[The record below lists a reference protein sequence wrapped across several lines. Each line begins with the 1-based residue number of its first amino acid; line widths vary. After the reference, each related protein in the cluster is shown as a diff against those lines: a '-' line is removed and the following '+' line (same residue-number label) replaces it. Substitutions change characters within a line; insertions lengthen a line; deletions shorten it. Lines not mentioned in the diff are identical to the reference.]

1 MKFYTV
7 IFGVFSLFIGGVIVL
22 NAGRHPSSPQVA
34 TPADAQRDRE
44 AAALSRAQH
53 VIKQLTRDPAAVKWN
68 ECVAWTKADQISVSI
83 DFTAPNGFGGP
94 VRETWY
100 FTTDAAGK
108 LVSLLTPK
116 GEQVK

>member
-1 MKFYTV
+1 MKFYV
-7 IFGVFSLFIGGVIVL
+7 IILGVFSLFIGGVIVL
-22 NAGRHPSSPQVA
+22 NTGRHPAPVPQ
-34 TPADAQRDRE
+34 DAQRDRE
-44 AAALSRAQH
+44 AAALSQAQH
-53 VIKQLTRDPAAVKWN
+53 VIKQLTRDPSAVKWN
-68 ECVAWTKADQISVSI
+68 ECVAWTKDNQIQVSI